1 MIEMDEKMYDTK
13 LLSSDKI
20 DIDAAALLI
29 NQGEVVGMPTE
40 TVYGLSADATNIEA
54 VKKIFE
60 AKGRPQ
66 DNPLIVH
73 LSSVDMMDRY
83 VCNVPDIA
91 YRIAEKFCPG
101 PITMVLPKRDI
112 IPYVTSGGLDTVGI
126 RIPFHKTARELI
138 KACGKPLA
146 APSANLS
153 GSPSPT
159 TAQHVMDDMK
169 GRIPAIID
177 GGSCGVGVESTVIS
191 FENGSI
197 RLLRPGYVSVE
208 DLSMFGVP
216 VLCDKGITEAVAADE
231 KVLSPGMKYKHY
243 SPKANVTIVTGELDK
258 FIEYVSAHNG
268 ENVYAMIYDKD
279 AAVYPYNFMTY
290 GDTAE
295 EQAAQLFGVLR
306 RADEIGARQVYARC
320 PSQDGVGL
328 AVYNRLL
335 RSAGFEVIDV

>member
-1 MIEMDEKMYDTK
+1 MFDTK

-20 DIDAAALLI
+20 DVEYAARLI
-29 NQGEVVGMPTE
+29 NSGEVVGMPTE
-40 TVYGLSADATNIEA
+40 TVYGLAADALDSNS
-54 VKKIFE
+54 VVKIFE

-73 LSSVDMMDRY
+73 LSDVEMMDKY
-83 VCNVPDIA
+83 VFNVPEIA
-91 YRIAEKFCPG
+91 YKIAEKFCPG

-112 IPYVTSGGLDTVGI
+112 IPDVTSAGLDTVGI

-159 TAQHVMDDMK
+159 TAKHVMDDMN

-177 GGSCGVGVESTVIS
+177 GGACAVGVESTVIS
-191 FENGSI
+191 FENGGI
-197 RLLRPGYVSVE
+197 RLLRPGFVSVE
-208 DLSMFGVP
+208 DLEMFGVP
-216 VLCDKGITEAVAADE
+216 VFCDKGITEAVAEGE

-243 SPKANVTIVTGELDK
+243 SPKANVTIVSGELDNFIK
-258 FIEYVSAHNG
+258 FVSEHNG
-268 ENVYAMIYDKD
+268 DSVYAMLYDSD
-279 AAVYPYNFMTY
+279 AAVYPFKYITY

-295 EQAAQLFGVLR
+295 EQAAQVFAQLR
-306 RADEIGARQVYARC
+306 RADEIGAEQIYVRFPV
-320 PSQDGVGL
+320 QDGVGF

-335 RSAGFEVIDV
+335 RSAGFEVINV